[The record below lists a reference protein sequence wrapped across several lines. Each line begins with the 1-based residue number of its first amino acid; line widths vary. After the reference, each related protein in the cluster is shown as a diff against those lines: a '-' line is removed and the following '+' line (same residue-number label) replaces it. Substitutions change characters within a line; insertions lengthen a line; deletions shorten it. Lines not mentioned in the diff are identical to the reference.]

1 MFYGGCPPPFFVK
14 GGKHD
19 DRTPCKGGEIGDWG
33 DLCRFYVKH
42 NSTNKVFNV
51 VKKQLDRLASIKQE
65 PVDTRSQ
72 PK

>member
-1 MFYGGCPPPFFVK
+1 MSPPFFVE

-19 DRTPCKGGEIGDWG
+19 DETPCKGGEIGDWG
-33 DLCRFYVKH
+33 DLCRSYVKH
-42 NSTNKVFNV
+42 NLTNKVFNV